1 MAKHIHIHL
10 GRPAKARDA
19 KQHYNEGSMAAT
31 KGVKYDANPYV
42 RGSQEHLDWSKGHND
57 LRAKR
62 AKDTDYSKWYNAE
75 LAQELRW
82 DVKTYPKGMK
92 VKARR
97 GDKSGNWIVDFP
109 DGTRNGMREA
119 ELKFN
124 EPVKDSTE
132 GSLFHAGQIA
142 SAIRLIEAKKD
153 LSQPEKQML
162 IAVVK
167 RMSLSEVSKHLQ
179 ALKSGKSKDAE
190 GYNARLAKQLP
201 KRVENLIAKIDSLN
215 QLKTKLTSVLRDANA
230 LAAKVDKLTDQ
241 ELSKEFEKIDMG
253 SITGAEKVL

>member
-1 MAKHIHIHL
+1 MTKHIHIHL

-31 KGVKYDANPYV
+31 KGVKYNANPYV

-124 EPVKDSTE
+124 EPVKDS
-132 GSLFHAGQIA
+132 
-142 SAIRLIEAKKD
+142 
-153 LSQPEKQML
+153 
-162 IAVVK
+162 
-167 RMSLSEVSKHLQ
+167 
-179 ALKSGKSKDAE
+179 KDA
-190 GYNARLAKQLP
+190 GIIGTLATAQ
-201 KRVENLIAKIDSLN
+201 RD
-215 QLKTKLTSVLRDANA
+215 LTRISADLRALSSNEHVLTNRFS
-230 LAAKVDKLTDQ
+230 VDKAA
-241 ELSKEFEKIDMG
+241 
-253 SITGAEKVL
+253 GAARTALEAVEAAIKANPR

>member
-1 MAKHIHIHL
+1 MAKHIHIYV
-10 GRPAKARDA
+10 GSVKARDA
-19 KQHYNEGSMAAT
+19 KQHYDEGSMAAT
-31 KGVKYDANPYV
+31 KGIKYDANPYKK
-42 RGSQEHLDWSKGHND
+42 GSQEHLDWSKGHND

-132 GSLFHAGQIA
+132 GSLFHAGHMD
-142 SAIRLIEAKKD
+142 K
-153 LSQPEKQML
+153 
-162 IAVVK
+162 
-167 RMSLSEVSKHLQ
+167 
-179 ALKSGKSKDAE
+179 KSKDA
-190 GYNARLAKQLP
+190 GIIGTLATAQ
-201 KRVENLIAKIDSLN
+201 RD
-215 QLKTKLTSVLRDANA
+215 LTRISADLRALSSNEHVLTNRFS
-230 LAAKVDKLTDQ
+230 VDKAA
-241 ELSKEFEKIDMG
+241 
-253 SITGAEKVL
+253 GATRTALEAVEAAIKANPR

>member
-1 MAKHIHIHL
+1 MAKHIHIYV
-10 GRPAKARDA
+10 GSVKARDA
-19 KQHYNEGSMAAT
+19 KQHYDEGSMAAT
-31 KGVKYDANPYV
+31 KGIKYDANPYEK
-42 RGSQEHLDWSKGHND
+42 GSQEHLDWSKGHND

-62 AKDTDYSKWYNAE
+62 ANLDKKLKDANYSKWYNAE
-75 LAQELRW
+75 LAQELKW
-82 DVKTYPKGMK
+82 DAKTYPKGMK
-92 VKARR
+92 VQARLSEP
-97 GDKSGNWIVDFP
+97 GVWHVKFP
-109 DGTRNGMREA
+109 DGTLNAMKKS

-124 EPVKDSTE
+124 EKVE
-132 GSLFHAGQIA
+132 
-142 SAIRLIEAKKD
+142 
-153 LSQPEKQML
+153 
-162 IAVVK
+162 
-167 RMSLSEVSKHLQ
+167 
-179 ALKSGKSKDAE
+179 DAE

>member
-62 AKDTDYSKWYNAE
+62 TNLGANYSKWYNAE
-75 LAQELRW
+75 LAQELKW
-82 DVKTYPKGMK
+82 DAKTYPKGMK
-92 VKARR
+92 VQARLSEP
-97 GDKSGNWIVDFP
+97 GVWHAKFP
-109 DGTRNGMREA
+109 DGTLNAMKKS

-124 EPVKDSTE
+124 EKVE
-132 GSLFHAGQIA
+132 
-142 SAIRLIEAKKD
+142 
-153 LSQPEKQML
+153 
-162 IAVVK
+162 
-167 RMSLSEVSKHLQ
+167 
-179 ALKSGKSKDAE
+179 DAE

>member
-1 MAKHIHIHL
+1 MARHIHIYLNKTKDKKEKTPQDIIDYMVKH
-10 GRPAKARDA
+10 GSNKIDA
-19 KQHYNEGSMAAT
+19 EKLVKKHFNYVVKQYSNSPVSKMAEVIGYLSMHD
-31 KGVKYDANPYV
+31 KK
-42 RGSQEHLDWSKGHND
+42 
-57 LRAKR
+57 

-132 GSLFHAGQIA
+132 GSLFHAGHMD
-142 SAIRLIEAKKD
+142 K
-153 LSQPEKQML
+153 
-162 IAVVK
+162 
-167 RMSLSEVSKHLQ
+167 
-179 ALKSGKSKDAE
+179 KSKDA
-190 GYNARLAKQLP
+190 GIIGTLATAQ
-201 KRVENLIAKIDSLN
+201 RD
-215 QLKTKLTSVLRDANA
+215 LTRISADLRALSSNEHVLTNRFS
-230 LAAKVDKLTDQ
+230 VDKAA
-241 ELSKEFEKIDMG
+241 
-253 SITGAEKVL
+253 GATRTALEAVEAAIKANPR

>member
-1 MAKHIHIHL
+1 MTKHIHIHL
-10 GRPAKARDA
+10 NKTKDEKEKTPQDIIDYMVKHGSNKIDA
-19 KQHYNEGSMAAT
+19 EKLVKKHFNYVVKQYSNSPVSKMAEVIGYLSMHD
-31 KGVKYDANPYV
+31 KK
-42 RGSQEHLDWSKGHND
+42 
-57 LRAKR
+57 

-179 ALKSGKSKDAE
+179 ALKSGKSKDARGVTPE
-190 GYNARLAKQLP
+190 SLAKAKEKASRILQILSSSSAAS
-201 KRVENLIAKIDSLN
+201 NLIQGDLDEAQRGLN
-215 QLKTKLTSVLRDANA
+215 NA
-230 LAAKVDKLTDQ
+230 LNWLN
-241 ELSKEFEKIDMG
+241 
-253 SITGAEKVL
+253 